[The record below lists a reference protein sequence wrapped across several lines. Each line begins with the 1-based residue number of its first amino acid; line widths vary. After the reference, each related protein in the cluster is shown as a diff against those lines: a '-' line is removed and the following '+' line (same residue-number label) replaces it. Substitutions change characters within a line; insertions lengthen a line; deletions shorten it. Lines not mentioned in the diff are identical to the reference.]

1 METIRL
7 KTLYVLFFIELSTRR
22 VHMAGV
28 TANPDSAWVT
38 QQARNLSIEGR
49 LDKVEFLIRDR
60 DSKFSGHFDEVFRT
74 EGVRVIKTPFRAPN
88 ANAFAERWV
97 ATVRSECLDW
107 TLIRGRRH
115 LERSL
120 HTYVRHYNEARPH
133 RGLGLRPPVGD
144 EIRPESDPMTT
155 EVRRRDLLGGLIHE
169 YEAAA

>member
-1 METIRL
+1 
-7 KTLYVLFFIELSTRR
+7 VLFFIELGTRR

-28 TANPDSAWVT
+28 ERNPDSAWVT
-38 QQARNLSIEGR
+38 QQVRNLSIDGR

-60 DSKFSGHFDEVFRT
+60 DAKFSGPADEVFRN
-74 EGVRVIKTPFRAPN
+74 EGVRVIKTPIRAPN

-115 LERSL
+115 LERLL

-133 RGLGLRPPVGD
+133 RGLGLRLPAGA
-144 EIRPESDPMTT
+144 EIQAESDPRTAN
-155 EVRRRDLLGGLIHE
+155 VRRRDVLGGLIHE
-169 YEAAA
+169 YEAVA